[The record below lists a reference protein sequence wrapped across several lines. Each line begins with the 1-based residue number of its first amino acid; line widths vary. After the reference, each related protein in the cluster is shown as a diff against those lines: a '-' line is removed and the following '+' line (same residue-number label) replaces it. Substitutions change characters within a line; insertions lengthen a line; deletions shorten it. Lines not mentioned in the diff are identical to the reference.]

1 MHTKARAQN
10 FMNFIYTTILLHTFL
25 YLAVAFTQDNGSELY
40 HVSVEENG
48 LVGNPTSFE
57 VSQNYRNPF
66 NPSTKIVCTVSEANN
81 INLTVLN
88 ILGQQVAQLVN
99 DFKNVGNYEV
109 TFDTENLPSGLYI
122 YTLEAGST
130 RITKKMTLLK

>member
-25 YLAVAFTQDNGSELY
+25 YLTVAFTQDNGSEFY

-57 VSQNYRNPF
+57 VSQNYPNPF
-66 NPSTKIVCTVSEANN
+66 NPSTKINYSVAQASN
-81 INLTVLN
+81 IRLVVFD
-88 ILGQQVAQLVN
+88 ILGREVAVLV
-99 DFKNVGNYEV
+99 DGFRTVGNYEL
-109 TFDTENLPSGLYI
+109 TFDVENLPSGLYL
-122 YTLEAGST
+122 YTFEAGSK
-130 RITKKMTLLK
+130 RITKKMTLLL